1 MLNHLAGA
9 IRHMMRFTQCSAG
22 LLLLIFAIGCGSK
35 AVGPTTFPVTGVV
48 TLAGAPVEDALLE
61 FVPSSPD
68 LGIAGA
74 QASTD
79 SAGAF
84 TVKIALDMGK
94 TSKEGLPAGDY
105 RVAITKLVL
114 PPGQTTTIK
123 PPQNTLPPKYA
134 TVESTPLT
142 VTVKAEGEN
151 HFEFPL

>member
-1 MLNHLAGA
+1 MHRLKQL
-9 IRHMMRFTQCSAG
+9 TSS
-22 LLLLIFAIGCGSK
+22 LLLLAFAAGCGAK
-35 AVGPTTFPVTGVV
+35 TAGPTTFPVTGVV
-48 TLAGAPVEDALLE
+48 TLAGAPVEEAVVE

-74 QASTD
+74 QVSTD

-84 TVKIALDMGK
+84 NVKIQLDMGK
-94 TSKEGLPAGDY
+94 TTKEGLPAGDY

-114 PPGQTTTIK
+114 PPGQATTLK

-134 TVESTPLT
+134 TAESTPLT

>member
-1 MLNHLAGA
+1 
-9 IRHMMRFTQCSAG
+9 MMRFVRFSTG
-22 LLLLIFAIGCGSK
+22 LLLLLSAIGCGSK
-35 AVGPTTFPVTGVV
+35 EIGPTTFPVTGVV
-48 TLAGAPVEDALLE
+48 TLAGAPVKEALVE

-74 QASTD
+74 QVNTD
-79 SAGAF
+79 AAGAF
-84 TVKIALDMGK
+84 NVKIELDMGK
-94 TSKEGLPAGDY
+94 MSKEGLPAGDY